1 MSNLKKYRKLYFV
14 CILFFVAIFFAP
26 VLDLFLNYL
35 NSNFGI
41 WTAII
46 LGYFYSFSF
55 TGGVSSV
62 MISNVSSNFLLFSLL
77 SAFGSMLAD
86 FTLLKILKVNFE
98 EEVKNLFD
106 YLRINKYFSNRL
118 KTFLAIVIIGSPLP
132 DEIGVMLLSQTNKFS
147 KVQFLTICF
156 FANFFFVFLISKFL

>member
-1 MSNLKKYRKLYFV
+1 MGNLKKYQKLYIV
-14 CILFFVAIFFAP
+14 LVLFLAAAFFAP
-26 VLDLFLNYL
+26 VLDLFLTYL
-35 NSNFGI
+35 NSHFGV
-41 WTAII
+41 WTAVI

-62 MISNVSSNFLLFSLL
+62 MISNVTDNFLFFSLL
-77 SAFGSMLAD
+77 SALGSMLAD
-86 FTLLKILKVNFE
+86 LTLLKILKVNFE